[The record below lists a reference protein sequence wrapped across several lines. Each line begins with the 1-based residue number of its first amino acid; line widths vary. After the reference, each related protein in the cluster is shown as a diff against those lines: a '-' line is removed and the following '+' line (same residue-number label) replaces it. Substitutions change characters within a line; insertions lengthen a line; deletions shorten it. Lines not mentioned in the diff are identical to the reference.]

1 MLPLT
6 FADSGQIFTV
16 SKVNGREDTKK
27 HLEDLGLIS
36 GSEVEVMSAQ
46 SGNLI
51 IKVKGSRLAI
61 TSEMAQKIMVEAQ
74 LEHSAG
80 AADVEKSQEVVKA
93 V

>member
-6 FADSGQIFTV
+6 FANSGQTFTV
-16 SKVNGREDTKK
+16 SKINGKEDTRK
-27 HLEDLGLIS
+27 HLEDLGFVA
-36 GSEVEVMSAQ
+36 GTEVEVVSAQ

-61 TSEMAQKIMVEAQ
+61 TSDLAKRIMVEASFQ
-74 LEHSAG
+74 QSGENVTELS
-80 AADVEKSQEVVKA
+80 EVVKA

>member
-6 FADSGQIFTV
+6 LADSGQIFTV
-16 SKVNGREDTKK
+16 SKVNGKEDTKK
-27 HLEDLGLIS
+27 HLEDLGLVA
-36 GSEVEVMSAQ
+36 GTEVEAVSAQ

-61 TSEMAQKIMVEAQ
+61 TSQLAQRIMVEAS
-74 LEHSAG
+74 LGHAV
-80 AADVEKSQEVVKA
+80 ATAEKGEEIIKA